1 MSIDQKTVS
10 KVAKLARIHI
20 AEEDL
25 APLETRLNGILSWI
39 AMLDEVDTQNV
50 EPMFSVHLDAM
61 PQRRDEV
68 TIGNIVGDVLA
79 NAPEKEL
86 DMFVVPKVIG

>member
-1 MSIDQKTVS
+1 MAIDQKTVA

-20 AEEDL
+20 DEKDL
-25 APLETRLNGILSWI
+25 APLEGRLNGILSWI
-39 AMLDEVDTQNV
+39 AMLEEVDTQKV
-50 EPMFSVHLDAM
+50 EPMFSVHLDAA
-61 PQRRDEV
+61 PERHDAV
-68 TIGNIVGDVLA
+68 TVGNIVSDVLA

>member
-1 MSIDQKTVS
+1 MSIDQKTVA

-20 AEEDL
+20 DEKEL
-25 APLETRLNGILSWI
+25 APLENRLNGILSWI

-50 EPMFSVHLDAM
+50 DPMFSVHLDAM
-61 PQRRDEV
+61 PQRQDEI
-68 TIGNIVGDVLA
+68 TLGNIVRDVLA